1 MPVFDKA
8 FCFSPSFSA
17 KEVFPV
23 LTRDLDALRSKAT
36 ALPRTP
42 GVYIMRGTEGN
53 VIYVGKSRSLRDR
66 VSQYFHGVHDIK
78 TERMA
83 SSVCD
88 FEFIVCST
96 EMEALTLENRLI
108 KHHTPKYNMKLKDAK
123 SYPYIRLNI
132 KAEYPTVTLTRTRLA
147 DGALY
152 FGPYSSTQTV
162 YSVISSLERTLGI
175 PSCKK
180 SFPKDIGKGRPC
192 MNYQIGRCVGLCTGN
207 VSQEEYRRIISTAA
221 DILRGGTSGAIRELT
236 EEMYKYS
243 ENTEYEKAARCR
255 DTIAALRKL
264 GEKQNAVTSPDIEC
278 DVFGFCSASDT
289 AASHDSISVFYIRSG
304 YVSDREHFLFD
315 DSAITDADDESPI
328 MSFIT
333 RLYMSREYIPKEI
346 LLSFELSDSDSELLG
361 DFLSDKAGHKVT
373 VRTPKKGASK
383 SLCTLAVEDARL
395 HAENKI
401 SKRRANEKMLSRLA
415 GLLALEV
422 YPERIESFDISN
434 LGSEHI
440 TAGMAVAVDGRFAK
454 NEYRTYSIKSLSAPD
469 DYYAMCE
476 AVLRRMSHAGETLP
490 NGTRSP
496 TPDLF
501 LLDGGIGHVNAVKAA
516 LDKAGYA
523 VPVFGMVKDEHHKTR
538 TIVSADG
545 EIDIS
550 RHTDVFRFIYSLQE
564 EVHRYT
570 VGRMSRAKR
579 KTLKH
584 SSLENIPGIG
594 PSKAKAL
601 MRHFGTVTAIREA
614 DRNMLCSVDGISESV
629 ADNIIQYFNNS
640 KTAHP
645 KK

>member
-1 MPVFDKA
+1 MLK
-8 FCFSPSFSA
+8 
-17 KEVFPV
+17 
-23 LTRDLDALRSKAT
+23 RDLEALRAKAA

-42 GVYIMRGTEGN
+42 GVYIMRGCEGN

-66 VSQYFHGVHDIK
+66 VSQYFHGAHDVK

-123 SYPYIRLNI
+123 SYPYIRLNA
-132 KAEYPTVTLTRTRLA
+132 KAEYPTISMTRTRLA

-152 FGPYSSTQTV
+152 FGPYSSTGTV

-180 SFPKDIGKGRPC
+180 NFPADIGKGRPC

-207 VSQEEYRRIISTAA
+207 VSREEYADVISTAC
-221 DILRGGTSGAIRELT
+221 DILRGGTAGAIRSLT
-236 EEMYKYS
+236 EEMYRYS

-278 DVFGFCSASDT
+278 DVFGFCPADDT
-289 AASHDSISVFYIRSG
+289 ASSHDSISVFYIRSG

-315 DSAITDADDESPI
+315 DTAITDGGDESPL

-333 RLYMSREYIPKEI
+333 RLYMSREYIPKEL
-346 LLSFELSDSDSELLG
+346 LLSFELSDSDSELLTE
-361 DFLSDKAGHKVT
+361 FLSDKAGHRVT
-373 VRTPKKGASK
+373 VRTPKRGASR
-383 SLCTLAVEDARL
+383 SLCSLACEDARL
-395 HAENKI
+395 HAENKV
-401 SKRRANEKMLSRLA
+401 SKHRANERMLARLA

-440 TAGMAVAVDGRFAK
+440 TAGMVSAVDGRFVK
-454 NEYRTYSIKSLSAPD
+454 SEYRTYSIKSLSAPD

-476 AVLRRMSHAGETLP
+476 AVLRRMSHAGEQLP
-490 NGTRSP
+490 DGTRAPS
-496 TPDLF
+496 PDLF
-501 LLDGGIGHVNAVKAA
+501 LLDGGVGHVNAVKEA
-516 LDKAGYA
+516 LAGAGYDI
-523 VPVFGMVKDEHHKTR
+523 PVFGMVKDEHHKTR
-538 TIVSADG
+538 TIVSSDG

-550 RHTDVFRFIYSLQE
+550 RHTDVFRFVYSLQE

-584 SSLENIPGIG
+584 STLESIPGIG
-594 PSKAKAL
+594 PAKAKSL
-601 MRHFGTVTAIREA
+601 MRHFGTLGAIRVA
-614 DRNMLCSVDGISESV
+614 DRDALCEVEGISEAV
-629 ADNIIQYFNNS
+629 ADSIISYFNDNKS
-640 KTAHP
+640 NTAA
-645 KK
+645 KKRV